1 MHGNPWYSEA
11 LALATGGRPVQNGG
25 QLAAVARVIVMLA
38 LEAEPRAAAALPRA
52 WPVSGALIR
61 AAARDLQRE
70 GLIEGGDG
78 GPQESLELTPQGRTR
93 LTVMKGEMRR
103 SA

>member
-1 MHGNPWYSEA
+1 MRGNPWYSEA
-11 LALATGGRPVQNGG
+11 LALATGGRPVQNGE
-25 QLAAVARVIVMLA
+25 QLTAVARVIVMLA

-61 AAARDLQRE
+61 AAARDLQRD
-70 GLIEGGDG
+70 GLIEGAEG
-78 GPQESLELTPQGRTR
+78 GPQGILTMSPLGWDL
-93 LTVMKGEMRR
+93 LTVMKGELRR